1 MKKAMLAMMAVLL
14 VALSPATTVEWWD
27 FEDGTAG
34 ATFYSMP
41 SRGSLGLVNNK
52 VMRGW
57 SDTGGPSYSAETH
70 SGTGLS
76 AYTTSSQDGYTTD
89 TALNTWSPLEWTIE
103 ISFRVTS
110 SYSSTYRTIIGRDGW
125 SEVDGVRINN
135 DATFYFQRR
144 GSGSGNYAL
153 RLEFATAGG
162 KRYECLSTFIPEL
175 TKWYHA
181 ALVSDGLKVGMYI
194 DSLDG
199 NGYQLVKSID
209 MDPANDNRLLIP
221 NNGSGGV
228 WTFGRGWWNGNNTD
242 NMAGYM
248 DDVRFSEAAL
258 TPSQFLHAKSGA
270 WNVVPRDGQQNY
282 GYTPDGQIV
291 SALLSWNTGL
301 DPNDPEQINP
311 AILMHSLY
319 LSKDQHV
326 SNDANLYVI
335 ADIPVTGPTA
345 EHTLTG
351 LNYDGLYM
359 WRVDEAIDNGSGVPY
374 PKNDPNNLIGIVRQ
388 FGSLLSVPVI
398 TAEPVSQIV
407 DPGQTVVFNVQAQ
420 SVTPAQYQ
428 WYKSVDNVR
437 DIENDQPIGPAS
449 LTGPL
454 ELANVNVP
462 EEAYYYCLIV
472 NDGGMDTAVYS
483 RVVRLVIRRHVA
495 HLPMDDIEDGVSPDV
510 VGMYAMTLLNDLKPE
525 NLATTVAGV
534 DELGGGS
541 VLFTNTTPTDPNF
554 FGQYGILPAGV
565 VSYEDLTL
573 SLWVYWNGGGNWQR
587 IVDFGNNTNQYM
599 FLTANS
605 GSNLRFAVKNGGDE
619 QVLNT
624 STLAANQWVH
634 IAITLKGNTGRLYVN
649 GELVATN
656 TGMTINPVD
665 FNPQLN
671 YIGKSQ
677 YSADPFFNG
686 MIDDLKI
693 YNYALTTEQIGLDY
707 LDIRGEWVCNKEL
720 TALPHDFNGNCMV
733 DLADFAIFAQ
743 QWLESNRIYP
753 NQ

>member
-76 AYTTSSQDGYTTD
+76 AYTTSSQDGYTTN

-199 NGYQLVKSID
+199 NGYQLIKSVA

-242 NMAGYM
+242 NMAGYL
-248 DDVRFSEAAL
+248 DDVRFSEEAL
-258 TPSQFLHAKSGA
+258 APSQFLHAKTGA
-270 WNVVPRDGQQNY
+270 WNAVPRDGQPNY
-282 GYTPDGQIV
+282 GYTPDGKTV

-301 DPNDPEQINP
+301 NPTDDQQNP
-311 AILMHSLY
+311 AILKHQLFV
-319 LSKDQHV
+319 SKDQHL
-326 SNDANLYVI
+326 SSDPNLYPV
-335 ADIPVTGPTA
+335 AELPVTGSTA
-345 EHTLTG
+345 EYTLSG
-351 LNYDGLYM
+351 LNYDGLYL
-359 WRVDEAIDNGSGVPY
+359 WRVDEAIDNGSGNPY
-374 PKNDPNNLIGIVRQ
+374 PMGDPNNLLGKVRQ

-398 TAEPVSQIV
+398 VTQPVSRMV
-407 DPGQTVVFNVQAQ
+407 EAGQSVVFSVQAQ
-420 SVTPAQYQ
+420 SASPVQYQ
-428 WYKSVDNVR
+428 WYKSADNVI
-437 DIENDQPIGPAS
+437 DTENDQPIGVAAE
-449 LTGPL
+449 L
-454 ELANVNVP
+454 ELVGVSVP
-462 EEAYYYCLIV
+462 DEAYYYCRIV
-472 NDGGMDTAVYS
+472 NDGGLQTAVYS
-483 RVVRLVIRRHVA
+483 RVVRLVIRRQVA
-495 HLPMDDIEDGVSPDV
+495 YLPMDTIENGVSPDAA
-510 VGMYAMTLLNDLKPE
+510 GANAMTLVNDLKPG
-525 NLATTVAGV
+525 NLATMAAGV
-534 DELGGGS
+534 TELGGGS
-541 VLFTNTTPTDPNF
+541 VLFANTAPADPNF
-554 FGQYGILPAGV
+554 SGQYGFLPAGV
-565 VSYEDLTL
+565 ASYDDLTV
-573 SLWVYWNGGGNWQR
+573 SLWVYWKGGNNWQR
-587 IVDFGNNTNQYM
+587 ILDFGNSTTQYM
-599 FLTANS
+599 FLTPNS

-619 QVLNT
+619 QILNT
-624 STLAANQWVH
+624 TALAANQWVQ
-634 IAITLKGNTGRLYVN
+634 IVVTLNGNTGRMYVN

-656 TGMTINPVD
+656 TAITINPVD

-671 YIGKSQ
+671 YISKSQ
-677 YSADPFFNG
+677 FSADPFFNG

-693 YNYALTTEQIGLDY
+693 YNYALNTEQIALDY
-707 LDIRGEWVCNKEL
+707 LDIRGDWICNREL
-720 TALPHDFNGNCMV
+720 TALPYDFNGNCMI
-733 DLADFAIFAQ
+733 DLGDFAIFAG
-743 QWLESNRIYP
+743 QWMDSNRIYP
-753 NQ
+753 R